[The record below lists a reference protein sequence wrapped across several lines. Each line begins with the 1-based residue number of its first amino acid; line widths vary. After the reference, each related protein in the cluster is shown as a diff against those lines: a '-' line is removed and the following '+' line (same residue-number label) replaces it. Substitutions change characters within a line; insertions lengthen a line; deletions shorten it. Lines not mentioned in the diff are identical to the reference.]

1 MLLNKK
7 GSTSYG
13 FVALF
18 FGVFLACFIVAEVNY
33 KSIKKARN
41 SIMNFNENNYEELV
55 IENTK
60 KYIDTYYKNF
70 NLSELEITLETLKE
84 KENLNINCA
93 GYVKVKNINN
103 NLKIEPFINC
113 K

>member
-1 MLLNKK
+1 
-7 GSTSYG
+7 
-13 FVALF
+13 
-18 FGVFLACFIVAEVNY
+18 
-33 KSIKKARN
+33 
-41 SIMNFNENNYEELV
+41 MNFNENNYEELV

-60 KYIDTYYKNF
+60 KYINTYYKNS
-70 NLSELEITLETLKE
+70 NLDELEITLETLKE
-84 KENLNINCA
+84 KENLNINCD

>member
-18 FGVFLACFIVAEVNY
+18 FGVFLACFIVVEVNY

-60 KYIDTYYKNF
+60 KYIDTYYKNS
-70 NLSELEITLETLKE
+70 NLDELEITLETLKE

>member
-18 FGVFLACFIVAEVNY
+18 FGVFLVCFLVAEVNY
-33 KSIKKARN
+33 KSIKKARS

-60 KYIDTYYKNF
+60 KYIDTYYKNS
-70 NLSELEITLETLKE
+70 NLDELEITLETLKE
-84 KENLNINCA
+84 KENLNINCD